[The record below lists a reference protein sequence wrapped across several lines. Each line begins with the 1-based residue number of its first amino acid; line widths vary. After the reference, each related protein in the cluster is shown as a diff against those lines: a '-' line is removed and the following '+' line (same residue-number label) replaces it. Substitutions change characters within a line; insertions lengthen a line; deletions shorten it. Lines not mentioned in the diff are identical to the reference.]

1 MSVDQY
7 VLFRV
12 YEISNLSIIYIL
24 LKANKLVVSG
34 HEEV

>member
-1 MSVDQY
+1 MSADQCAI
-7 VLFRV
+7 FRV
-12 YEISNLSIIYIL
+12 YEISNLSTIYIL